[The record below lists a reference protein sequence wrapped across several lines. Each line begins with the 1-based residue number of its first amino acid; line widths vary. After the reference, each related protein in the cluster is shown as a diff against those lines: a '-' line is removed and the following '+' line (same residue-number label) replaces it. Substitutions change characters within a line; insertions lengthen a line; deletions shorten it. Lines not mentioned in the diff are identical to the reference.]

1 MKELCSLVS
10 VGISSVM
17 MNSVGGTG
25 EGVEHGWSLGVGGGD
40 TGTCTEQQSQSCI
53 SYCTNL
59 PLKIL
64 MVTFSIRVS
73 YKLFE
78 GCL

>member
-1 MKELCSLVS
+1 M
-10 VGISSVM
+10 
-17 MNSVGGTG
+17 
-25 EGVEHGWSLGVGGGD
+25 GGGD
-40 TGTCTEQQSQSCI
+40 TGTCTALQSQSCI

-59 PLKIL
+59 PALL

-78 GCL
+78 GVLVMP